1 MESSW
6 RSLPR
11 EGASAARGALS
22 PASPPPPCLPSAV
35 PPPHPSPVSKTEN
48 TGNTHVHCTASLSE
62 PLDPSRCPRA
72 VPRVGVCVRGRE
84 GAHGGD
90 PETCRKGRGSGSF
103 PGSRRDAAPVTL
115 RGDSLPIR
123 ESRRRRP
130 FYSSFA
136 DGRLSQ
142 QRPASKGPAAR
153 LRVNP
158 SAGNRGHTRARART
172 ARPPCPPERP
182 PQPAV
187 RPKLG
192 VGRDSGGGAERA

>member
-1 MESSW
+1 MPCHQSPLPHLAFPV
-6 RSLPR
+6 RSH
-11 EGASAARGALS
+11 
-22 PASPPPPCLPSAV
+22 
-35 PPPHPSPVSKTEN
+35 PPHLSPVSEREN

-72 VPRVGVCVRGRE
+72 GVCVRRRE
-84 GAHGGD
+84 GAQGGD
-90 PETCRKGRGSGSF
+90 PGTCRKSRGSGSF
-103 PGSRRDAAPVTL
+103 SGSSRHAAPVTL

-158 SAGNRGHTRARART
+158 SAGNRSHTHTLTHTRAGARDAPFPPARAPAT
-172 ARPPCPPERP
+172 ARSAPG
-182 PQPAV
+182 A
-187 RPKLG
+187 G
-192 VGRDSGGGAERA
+192 VWGGGGDSGGGAGRA